1 MTKILAKTLILLSAS
16 LIFACSPK
24 ETPAPSP
31 ESASMPAGPQD
42 EFMANLRS
50 HCGKAYAGKLVSD
63 DAADQDMK
71 NLPMVMQVNCATD
84 AIRIPFSV
92 GDNRS
97 RTWVFTKTEA
107 GLRLKHQHNHEDG
120 SEDVVSQYGGDTAKP
135 GPTNTNNGNRQEFP
149 VDAFSIAL
157 FLQEGLDVSVTNI
170 WAVEITP
177 VIYAYE
183 LKRKNRHFRVEFDL
197 TQQVPTPPKPW

>member
-97 RTWVFTKTEA
+97 RTWVFIKIET

-120 SEDVVSQYGGDTAKP
+120 SEDVVSQYGGDTVGTGAAS
-135 GPTNTNNGNRQEFP
+135 RQEFP

-157 FLQEGLDVSVTNI
+157 FLKEGLDVSISNV

-177 VIYAYE
+177 TVYAYE
-183 LKRKNRHFRVEFDL
+183 LIRENRHFRVEFNL
-197 TQQVPTPPKPW
+197 TKEVPTPPEPW

>member
-1 MTKILAKTLILLSAS
+1 MINTIAKPLFFLSAS
-16 LIFACSPK
+16 LVLACSPK
-24 ETPAPSP
+24 DTETPAPSLT
-31 ESASMPAGPQD
+31 APQA
-42 EFMANLRS
+42 EFTAALRQ
-50 HCGKAYAGKLVSD
+50 HCGKAYAGKLVSN

-71 NLPMVMQVNCATD
+71 DLPMVMQVNCTAD

-97 RTWVFTKTEA
+97 RTWVFIKIET

-120 SEDVVSQYGGDTAKP
+120 SEDVVSQYGGDTVGTGAAS
-135 GPTNTNNGNRQEFP
+135 RQEFP

-157 FLQEGLDVSVTNI
+157 FLKEGLDVSISNV

-177 VIYAYE
+177 TVYAYE
-183 LKRKNRHFRVEFDL
+183 LNRENRHFRVEFNL
-197 TQQVPTPPKPW
+197 TKEVPTPPEPW